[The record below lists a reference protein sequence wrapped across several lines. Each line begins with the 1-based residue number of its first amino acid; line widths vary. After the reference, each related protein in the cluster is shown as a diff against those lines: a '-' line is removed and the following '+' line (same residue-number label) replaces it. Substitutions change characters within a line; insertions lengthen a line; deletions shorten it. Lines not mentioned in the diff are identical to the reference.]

1 MNSNRVI
8 QGPSKRGSG
17 GGSPCSSCNADK
29 EPLFSLEDGC
39 YRPTLWA
46 RGPWSSELLHGGPP
60 ALLLARALEDMRD
73 DPDLLIS
80 RLTVDLMRPVR
91 MAPLHTSVQRIREG
105 RRIRLLDAF
114 LHDGDQVVARATSL
128 MLKRNAVAPAVPI
141 TPLPAR
147 LKTWQELETSIPER
161 GPNMADDSDDRRF
174 HLQVDMRFVP
184 RTAPDQAFAAWLH
197 VPFGLLPDQG
207 LTPFQH
213 TVAAADYVSPIG
225 GMANPGRRGFINA
238 DFTLNL
244 SRDPVGEW
252 VCLESIGRP
261 DHAGIATSAVNLY
274 DEAGLLGSVTC
285 SCVFGAAG

>member
-1 MNSNRVI
+1 MTSNKAM
-8 QGPSKRGSG
+8 QESG
-17 GGSPCSSCNADK
+17 KGQSGEASPCSSHKSAM
-29 EPLFSLEDGC
+29 EPLFFLEDGC

-91 MAPLHTSVQRIREG
+91 MTPLHTSVQRIREG

-114 LHDGDQVVARATSL
+114 LHDGDKVVARATAL
-128 MLKRNAVAPAVPI
+128 MLKRNTAVPAVPI

-147 LKTWQELETSIPER
+147 LMTWRELETSIPER
-161 GPNMADDSDDRRF
+161 GPNMLDDSDDRRF
-174 HLQVDMRFVP
+174 HLHVDMRFVP

-197 VPFGLLPDQG
+197 VPFGFLPGQG

-244 SRDPVGEW
+244 SRSPVGEW
-252 VCLESIGRP
+252 VCLESVGRP
-261 DHAGIATSAVNLY
+261 DYAGIATSAVNLY

-285 SCVFGAAG
+285 SCVFGASA